1 MRKPRGGG
9 TISHPLGFDR
19 NAILLC
25 FAPGKTVFLDRIAR
39 RCAEILVR
47 PMPLINERLVYLLK
61 RWRKDGLRSALMLV
75 GKNLPQPV
83 LEWQIQRRR
92 LQHERFDTRYQIDTQ
107 MPVALADLETTAP
120 GAKFANRY
128 QGTPV
133 VVIHRIIRRLKVDRQ
148 RFTFIDLGS
157 GKGRVLLIAAQYP
170 FKSVIGVEFSKT
182 LHDIALANIQKFAA
196 AGMTRTGATSIN
208 CDAGEFDF
216 SEIEDKIVFCYNPFT
231 ADLMIRVLDNLSA
244 PAHNPGE
251 TIFVYLGGMPSTVS
265 QKLKIFP
272 IIDKGE
278 FLTEFRTY
286 EQYSIYR
293 IH

>member
-1 MRKPRGGG
+1 M
-9 TISHPLGFDR
+9 
-19 NAILLC
+19 
-25 FAPGKTVFLDRIAR
+25 
-39 RCAEILVR
+39 
-47 PMPLINERLVYLLK
+47 LI
-61 RWRKDGLRSALMLV
+61 

-83 LEWQIQRRR
+83 LEWQIRRRR
-92 LQHERFDTRYQIDTQ
+92 LQHERFDAKYHIDTQ
-107 MPVALADLETTAP
+107 MSVALADLETTAP

-128 QGTPV
+128 QGSPLAV
-133 VVIHRIIRRLKVDRQ
+133 LHRIIRRLKVDRQ

-170 FKSVIGVEFSKT
+170 FKSVIGIEFSKK
-182 LHDIALANIQKFAA
+182 LHDIALTNIQQV
-196 AGMTRTGATSIN
+196 AGAGATRTRVASIN

-216 SEIEDKIVFCYNPFT
+216 SEIGDKIVFCYNSFA

-251 TIFVYLGGMPSTVS
+251 TIFAYLGGIPSAVS
-265 QKLKIFP
+265 QKLQFFP

-278 FLTEFRTY
+278 ILTEFRTY